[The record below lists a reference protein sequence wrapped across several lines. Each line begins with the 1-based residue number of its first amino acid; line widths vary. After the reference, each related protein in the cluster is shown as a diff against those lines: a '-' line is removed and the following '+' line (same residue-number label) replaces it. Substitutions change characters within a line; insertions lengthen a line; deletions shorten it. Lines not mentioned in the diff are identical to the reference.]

1 MGKSS
6 LVEKLQIKPEYRV
19 VVIAPPPGYM
29 EKLKPLP
36 KGVVLT
42 DQAKGTFDC
51 VQLFV
56 KNIEEMNRL
65 APRAIR
71 AVKPDGLLW
80 ISYPKRS
87 SKIKTDLSRDHG
99 WEVIENAG
107 LEGVTLIAIDEV
119 WSAMRFRPAERV
131 GKPRKQ

>member
-1 MGKSS
+1 M
-6 LVEKLQIKPEYRV
+6 PE
-19 VVIAPPPGYM
+19 
-29 EKLKPLP
+29 
-36 KGVVLT
+36 GVVLT

-87 SKIKTDLSRDHG
+87 SKTKTDLSRDHG

-119 WSAMRFRPAERV
+119 WSAMRFRLAERV